1 VGAAKFIR
9 GLARRIDQQRLD
21 VIVNTGD
28 DESFYG
34 LHVSPDIDT
43 VIYTLAGAVNRAQ
56 GWGLEGE
63 TFNALKALT
72 RFYGDAWFAL
82 GDRDLATHLY
92 RSERL
97 RARAGLSQ
105 VTSELADRFGLK
117 ARVMPMSDDMV
128 RTFVKVRGQ
137 AAMAFQ
143 EYFVR
148 RRFRGA
154 VERVELRGIERAR
167 PLAGALKSIASSAAV
182 IVAPSNP
189 FVSIGPILGLKGM
202 RKALGSVRTRVAAIS
217 PIVAGRTIKGP
228 ADKMLRGLG
237 HEVSP
242 LGVARLYRDCVGVF
256 VLDQADGRYREP
268 IEKLGMRAVVTDTIM
283 SSPARAAR
291 LAEVVLKALGVYA

>member
-1 VGAAKFIR
+1 MSRARWAGLRSSAPRFTKSSTERGRPMERGRLLPSRARITTLAGGVGAAKFIR

-43 VIYTLAGAVNRAQ
+43 VIYTLAGAVNCAQ

-105 VTSELADRFGLK
+105 VTSELADRFGL
-117 ARVMPMSDDMV
+117 
-128 RTFVKVRGQ
+128 
-137 AAMAFQ
+137 
-143 EYFVR
+143 
-148 RRFRGA
+148 
-154 VERVELRGIERAR
+154 
-167 PLAGALKSIASSAAV
+167 
-182 IVAPSNP
+182 
-189 FVSIGPILGLKGM
+189 
-202 RKALGSVRTRVAAIS
+202 
-217 PIVAGRTIKGP
+217 
-228 ADKMLRGLG
+228 
-237 HEVSP
+237 
-242 LGVARLYRDCVGVF
+242 
-256 VLDQADGRYREP
+256 
-268 IEKLGMRAVVTDTIM
+268 
-283 SSPARAAR
+283 
-291 LAEVVLKALGVYA
+291 